1 MKSTYPLLFS
11 ISLDAVAFGMK
22 RNDDV
27 DSKESIKIDR
37 QKCIRNVKLKF
48 LSYFDFFIVWLFIFV
63 CDIVLILVS
72 LLLFAIVRFSATFI
86 LLFLAISFTS
96 ILIHIYAKCIFIWL
110 LFHLFVN
117 FLYIIVNFTHDNFA

>member
-1 MKSTYPLLFS
+1 MLNFSTLLSKSFSMTMRMIQSKTSLPFDFMKSTYPLLFS

-22 RNDDV
+22 RIDDV
-27 DSKESIKIDR
+27 DSKESIKIVR

-72 LLLFAIVRFSATFI
+72 LLLSAIVRFSITFI
-86 LLFLAISFTS
+86 LLFLAILFTS
-96 ILIHIYAKCIFIWL
+96 ILVYF
-110 LFHLFVN
+110 
-117 FLYIIVNFTHDNFA
+117 